1 MILGDDN
8 HLHIDEQDPIAVWL
22 VSSMRKA
29 LLSPRPVRVGVH
41 TS

>member
-1 MILGDDN
+1 MILRDDN
-8 HLHIDEQDPIAVWL
+8 HLHIDEQDLIAEWL
-22 VSSMRKA
+22 VRSMRKA